1 MTDQLEQRAVPE
13 VARPAGRVLTRTRR
27 TVIAALA
34 ALAVTPVAVG
44 IAANG
49 AVLTGRWWDAT
60 DRWLAPTQS
69 VLGAALLLGVAGLAV
84 HVPAAAMLAGLVWG
98 IVPGI
103 VQIVAPQATYRMIA
117 AIPGLPADLDRA
129 LHSWLAGGVVLLF
142 GVLLF
147 GAGAA
152 AALPR
157 RRIGG

>member
-1 MTDQLEQRAVPE
+1 MTEQLEQRAASHI
-13 VARPAGRVLTRTRR
+13 ARPAERVVVRTRR
-27 TVIAALA
+27 TVLVSLA
-34 ALAVTPVAVG
+34 ALVVTPVAVG

-84 HVPAAAMLAGLVWG
+84 RVPVAVMLAGLVWG
-98 IVPGI
+98 IVPAV
-103 VQIVAPQATYRMIA
+103 VQIAAPQDTYRLIS

-129 LHSWLAGGVVLLF
+129 LHSWLSGGVMLLV

-147 GAGAA
+147 GAGCT
-152 AALPR
+152 AALR
-157 RRIGG
+157 RRSAG